1 MVKLSQKIELTIDKI
16 VFGGEGLG
24 YFQEF
29 AIFVPMATI
38 GDVVEAEVISV
49 KKHYARALISKII
62 KAGK

>member
-49 KKHYARALISKII
+49 KKHYACLLYTSPSPRD
-62 KAGK
+62 